1 MTLRQDQPRQPGR
14 IELRE
19 RRSSS
24 ARPRVAVVLGAAVW
38 SGGRPS
44 PTLARRADH
53 AIALYHTGQIDAI
66 LGCGGLGKHPPTEA
80 QVIGD
85 LCRASGIP
93 DSVLHTEDRSMTT
106 RENLLNALPM
116 SGSIFCSF
124 RSGCVCTKDM
134 AVTRPEQPRC
144 CARARQS
151 QASSPLAKHRAIC
164 FGSPPIR
171 LNT

>member
-1 MTLRQDQPRQPGR
+1 
-14 IELRE
+14 
-19 RRSSS
+19 
-24 ARPRVAVVLGAAVW
+24 VVLGAAVW

-106 RENLLNALPM
+106 RENLLNALPILDRLQP
-116 SGSIFCSF
+116 SRVVIVTDPYHAPRARLIARQIGLVASTDTPRAGSIGPRQWF
-124 RSGCVCTKDM
+124 RHAPREAL
-134 AVTRPEQPRC
+134 AV
-144 CARARQS
+144 
-151 QASSPLAKHRAIC
+151 LATVL
-164 FGSPPIR
+164 R
-171 LNT
+171 LR